1 MGSILNNIE
10 IKEISKDYKGITII
24 NNKKCFIDNVIIG
37 DIVDIGVYKETSK
50 YYLAKVI
57 NFIKKSN
64 DRIEYKCEYNNCGG
78 CDFECVS
85 EEYYY
90 KIKSEIL
97 YSNIIKNFPYFNK
110 ENLNIFKVGYG
121 KRRRITLNYAN
132 GAFGFFEK
140 ESNNIVHIKKC
151 LNVVEDINLII
162 EKLDNLKLPNLSSLD
177 ITKIDNG
184 IILNFNFSN
193 SFNINELKKIEFL
206 KPYSILISYC
216 INQSTPIRY
225 FIKEEPILKL
235 GNKNIIIP
243 EKCFLQATKESQ
255 DFMIDTVCKNLE
267 GFKKIADLYCGVGT
281 YSFPLSEKSKVFS
294 FEGDELMVNS
304 INKNSFKTKIVVSKR
319 DLFKQPLIC
328 SELNKFDGI
337 VINPP
342 RNGAENQCKFIAK
355 SKVKKII
362 YISCSL
368 EAFIRDTKL
377 LTNKYKLTNLYMIDQ
392 FYMSKHFEIIGVFE
406 QF

>member
-1 MGSILNNIE
+1 MDSRLNNIE

-24 NNKKCFIDNVIIG
+24 NDKKCFIDNVTIG
-37 DIVDIGVYKETSK
+37 DIVDIEVYKETSK
-50 YYLAKVI
+50 YYLAKVT
-57 NFIKKSN
+57 NYIKKSN
-64 DRIEYKCEYNNCGG
+64 DRIGCKCEYNNCGG

-121 KRRRITLNYAN
+121 KRRRITLNYTN
-132 GAFGFFEK
+132 GVFGFFEK

-294 FEGDELMVNS
+294 FEGNELMVNS
-304 INKNSFKTKIVVSKR
+304 INKNSFKTKVVVSKR

-328 SELNKFDGI
+328 SELNEFDGI

-377 LTNKYKLTNLYMIDQ
+377 FVSKYKLTNLYMVDQ

-406 QF
+406 